1 MNTTGAKKVKNENG
15 QYITGEYNY
24 RGFRLSNDNG
34 TWKVYKLTEDGKP
47 CGDVIL
53 TASHKVCAIIEID
66 KLLTVKYY
74 IAYGSN
80 INTTQMAHRCP
91 TAVVE
96 GTATIQDYEI
106 VFKGSHSYAVATI
119 EKKKGASVPVLVW
132 SIKPSDERALDH
144 YEGYP
149 HLYIKQDFQ
158 IELNGK
164 TITAMAYVMTEGR
177 PLGQPGAAYLTTITA
192 GYEEFNFEKKP
203 LFNAAVA
210 LRASRQAASRFDT
223 CPRCGKD
230 SMRKEKL
237 TYNAWSRRAD
247 IYVCENCG
255 MAEALRDATGYADD
269 ITEWRMFHR

>member
-34 TWKVYKLTEDGKP
+34 TWKVYKLTEDGEP
-47 CGDVIL
+47 YGDVVL
-53 TASHKVCAIIEID
+53 TASHKVCAIIEVD
-66 KLLTVKYY
+66 KLLTVKRYY

-96 GTATIQDYEI
+96 GTSTVPGYEL
-106 VFKGSHSYAVATI
+106 VFKGSRSYAVATI
-119 EKKKGASVPVLVW
+119 EKKEGASVPVLVW
-132 SIKPSDERALDH
+132 SIKPSDERALDR
-144 YEGYP
+144 YEGFP

-158 IELNGK
+158 IELNGE

-177 PLGQPGAAYLTTITA
+177 PLGQPGAAYLTTILE
-192 GYEEFNFEKKP
+192 GYKEFDFEKKP

-210 LRASRQAASRFDT
+210 LRASRQATSRFDP

-237 TYNAWSRRAD
+237 THNAWSRRAD

-255 MAEALRDATGYADD
+255 MVEALRDATHTPDD
-269 ITEWRMFHR
+269 INEWRMFC